1 MADRSFNPPALR
13 TANPGFE
20 EPAKRAPKRSSERPA
35 KRAPNRCEVRLAGT
49 GGQGA
54 ILAGI
59 LLAEA
64 AIWDGKNVVQTQSY
78 GPEAR
83 GGASRS
89 EVVISP
95 GEIHYPKVIEADITL
110 CMSQEACDRY
120 GEQTRQGGL
129 LILDADH
136 VTRAPTTRAVCVPMS
151 TLAREVT
158 GREIVANV
166 VGLGLLAGLTG
177 IVSREALEAAVHDR
191 APRGTVDVNLQALA
205 AGFGEA
211 ERFREDRYAHS

>member
-1 MADRSFNPPALR
+1 MDRR
-13 TANPGFE
+13 H
-20 EPAKRAPKRSSERPA
+20 
-35 KRAPNRCEVRLAGT
+35 EVRLGGT

-64 AIWDGKNVVQTQSY
+64 AVRDGKNVVQTQSY

-89 EVVISP
+89 EVVISD
-95 GEIHYPKVIEADITL
+95 GSIHYPKVIQADVTL

-120 GEQTRQGGL
+120 GRRVRSGGL
-129 LILDADH
+129 LILDTDH
-136 VTRAPTTRAVCVPMS
+136 VARAPTTRAVRVPMT
-151 TLAREVT
+151 TLARDVT

-166 VGLGLLAGLTG
+166 VGLGVLVGLTG
-177 IVSREALEAAVHDR
+177 IVSQEALEAAVRDR
-191 APRGTVDVNLQALA
+191 VPRGTADINLKALV
-205 AGFGEA
+205 AGFEAA
-211 ERFREDRYAHS
+211 ERVRRPGMTSA

>member
-1 MADRSFNPPALR
+1 M
-13 TANPGFE
+13 T
-20 EPAKRAPKRSSERPA
+20 K
-35 KRAPNRCEVRLAGT
+35 RCEVRLAGT

-64 AIWDGKNVVQTQSY
+64 AIRDGKNITQTQSY

-89 EVVISP
+89 EVVISDE
-95 GEIHYPKVIEADITL
+95 GIHYPKVIQADITL

-120 GEQTRQGGL
+120 GGQTRKDGL
-129 LILDADH
+129 LILDTDH
-136 VTRAPTTRAVCVPMS
+136 VTRAPTTRAVRVPMT
-151 TLAREVT
+151 TLAQDVA

-166 VGLGLLAGLTG
+166 VGLGVLAGLTG
-177 IVSREALEAAVHDR
+177 IVSREALEAAIQDR
-191 APRGTVDVNLQALA
+191 APQGTAEINMKALA
-205 AGFGEA
+205 AGFEAA
-211 ERFREDRYAHS
+211 ERLRGAEIHD

>member
-1 MADRSFNPPALR
+1 MARR
-13 TANPGFE
+13 H
-20 EPAKRAPKRSSERPA
+20 
-35 KRAPNRCEVRLAGT
+35 EVRVGGT

-64 AIWDGKNVVQTQSY
+64 AMRDGKNVAQTQSY

-89 EVVISP
+89 EVVISD
-95 GEIHYPKVIEADITL
+95 GEVHYPRVIQADITL
-110 CMSQEACDRY
+110 CMSQKACDRY
-120 GEQTRQGGL
+120 GRQVRPDGL
-129 LILDADH
+129 LILDSDH
-136 VTRAPTTRAVCVPMS
+136 VTRAPTTRAVRVPM
-151 TLAREVT
+151 TQLAREVA

-166 VGLGLLAGLTG
+166 VGLGVLAGLTG
-177 IVSREALEAAVHDR
+177 IVSREALEAAIRDR

-205 AGFGEA
+205 AGFEAA
-211 ERFREDRYAHS
+211 ERLRGNESLD

>member
-1 MADRSFNPPALR
+1 M
-13 TANPGFE
+13 
-20 EPAKRAPKRSSERPA
+20 AKRY
-35 KRAPNRCEVRLAGT
+35 EVRLAGT

-64 AIWDGKNVVQTQSY
+64 GLRDGKNVTQTQSY

-89 EVVISP
+89 EVVISDE
-95 GEIHYPKVIEADITL
+95 EIHYPKVIQADITL

-120 GEQTRQGGL
+120 GGQMRRNGL

-136 VTRAPTTRAVCVPMS
+136 VTRAPTTRAVRVPM
-151 TLAREVT
+151 TALARDAA

-166 VGLGLLAGLTG
+166 VGLGVLVGLTR
-177 IVSREALEAAVHDR
+177 IVSQEAIEEAVRDCV
-191 APRGTVDVNLQALA
+191 PRGTEQINLKALA
-205 AGFGEA
+205 AGFDAA
-211 ERFREDRYAHS
+211 ERAREEG

>member
-1 MADRSFNPPALR
+1 MARHY
-13 TANPGFE
+13 
-20 EPAKRAPKRSSERPA
+20 
-35 KRAPNRCEVRLAGT
+35 EVRLAGT

-64 AIWDGKNVVQTQSY
+64 AIRDGKNVAQTQSY

-89 EVVISP
+89 EVVIS
-95 GEIHYPKVIEADITL
+95 GGKIHYPKVIQADITL

-120 GEQTRQGGL
+120 GRHMRRGGL

-136 VTRAPTTRAVCVPMS
+136 VTRAPTTRAVRVPMT
-151 TLAREVT
+151 TLAREVA

-166 VGLGLLAGLTG
+166 VGLGLLVGLTG
-177 IVSREALEAAVHDR
+177 IVSREALEVAVRDR
-191 APRGTVDVNLQALA
+191 VPRGTVDANLKVLA
-205 AGFGEA
+205 AGFEAA
-211 ERFREDRYAHS
+211 ERVRGAEPCG

>member
-1 MADRSFNPPALR
+1 MARR
-13 TANPGFE
+13 Y
-20 EPAKRAPKRSSERPA
+20 
-35 KRAPNRCEVRLAGT
+35 EVRLAGT

-64 AIWDGKNVVQTQSY
+64 AIRDGKNVVQTQSY

-89 EVVISP
+89 EVVISE
-95 GEIHYPKVIEADITL
+95 GEIHHPKVLQPDITV

-120 GEQTRQGGL
+120 GSQMRPGGL
-129 LILDADH
+129 LILDSDH
-136 VTRAPTTRAVCVPMS
+136 VTRAPTTRAVRVPMTS
-151 TLAREVT
+151 VAQTVT

-166 VGLGLLAGLTG
+166 VGLGVLVGLTG
-177 IVSREALEAAVHDR
+177 IVSSEALETAVRNR
-191 APRGTVDVNLQALA
+191 APHGTEAINLRALA
-205 AGFGEA
+205 AGFEKA
-211 ERFREDRYAHS
+211 EEIREGG

>member
-1 MADRSFNPPALR
+1 M
-13 TANPGFE
+13 G
-20 EPAKRAPKRSSERPA
+20 K
-35 KRAPNRCEVRLAGT
+35 CYEVRLAGT

-64 AIWDGKNVVQTQSY
+64 AIRDGKNVAQTQSY

-89 EVVISP
+89 EVIISDD
-95 GEIHYPKVIEADITL
+95 EIHYPKVIQAHITL

-120 GEQTRQGGL
+120 GSQMKKGGL
-129 LILDADH
+129 LILDTDH
-136 VTRAPTTRAVCVPMS
+136 VTRAPTTLAARVAM
-151 TLAREVT
+151 TGLARQVA

-166 VGLGLLAGLTG
+166 VGLGVLVGLTG
-177 IVSREALEAAVHDR
+177 IVSREAMEAAIQEHV
-191 APRGTVDVNLQALA
+191 PRGTEKVNLKALA
-205 AGFGEA
+205 AGFEA
-211 ERFREDRYAHS
+211 AEGVQEG